1 MLPPVTV
8 PMQSGAYMMPYAG
21 TSGTFVLL
29 MIFAFVFFLIPIIL
43 FFIMMYKARR
53 NVADWRGMIS
63 SDDFKGMV
71 EEQRETSKKFIN
83 NINELLSL
91 WVERERKKNK

>member
-8 PMQSGAYMMPYAG
+8 PMQTGAYMMPQAG
-21 TSGTFVLL
+21 TSGIFVLL

-43 FFIMMYKARR
+43 FFIMIYKARR
-53 NVADWRGMIS
+53 SVADWHGMLS

-71 EEQRETSKKFIN
+71 EEQRETSKKFID

-91 WVERERKKNK
+91 RVERERKKK